1 MNLNDEAAHW
11 KKVGGQLPAFDV
23 DEEGS
28 LTFAKGF
35 PYNVSHR
42 HFSHAMAIHPLG
54 LIDYSQGRESQDII
68 NATIKRLQDVGPDW
82 WCGYSYSWFGNM
94 KARAFDGEGAAKA
107 LKTFAECFC
116 LPNTF
121 HANGDQTNSGKSKF
135 TYRPFTLEGNFAF
148 AAGIQEMLMQSHT
161 GVIRVFPA
169 VPASWQDISF
179 RNLRAMGAFLVS
191 AEQKGGKVQ
200 QITIYPE
207 QGGICRIALPVSML
221 AKEPSVTGNHGSI
234 TREGEVLLIQTR
246 KGEKIIIG

>member
-1 MNLNDEAAHW
+1 MNSVPSFAI
-11 KKVGGQLPAFDV
+11 
-23 DEEGS
+23 
-28 LTFAKGF
+28 AKGF
-35 PYNVSHR
+35 PYNESHR

-54 LIDYSQGRESQDII
+54 LLDYSQGEESQQII
-68 NATIKRLQDVGPDW
+68 NATLKRMQEVGPDW

-94 KARAFDGEGAAKA
+94 KARAFDGEGAAQA

-148 AAGIQEMLMQSHT
+148 ASGIQEMLMQSHT
-161 GVIRVFPA
+161 GVIRIFPA

-179 RNLRAMGAFLVS
+179 QDLRAMGAFLVS

-200 QITIYPE
+200 QISIYPE
-207 QGGICRIALPVSML
+207 QGGTCRIALPASMQNG
-221 AKEPSVTGNHGSI
+221 EPTVTGNKGDI
-234 TREGEVLLIQTR
+234 TREGEVLVIPTQ
-246 KGEKIIIG
+246 KGERIIISCP